1 MSWFKRGFLLPGTG
15 KILHSGR
22 HTETHHGAG
31 VGGIRVAWFDS
42 AGNFG
47 YEEMFER
54 LKDQSFLKNS
64 GTESGNIRRFS

>member
-1 MSWFKRGFLLPGTG
+1 MSWFKKRFLITWNW

-22 HTETHHGAG
+22 RTETHHGAES
-31 VGGIRVAWFDS
+31 RESELPDFDS

-54 LKDQSFLKNS
+54 LKDQSFLKKIPGRNP
-64 GTESGNIRRFS
+64 GT